1 MISFMINLPIMTLRI
16 FLLFGLSCLI
26 FILFSCSNDHSDV
39 DRKAFGS
46 IDFGVR
52 KNEYYK
58 KIDTILPK
66 FKELDEY
73 KIGKFRFTQIE
84 PEFHADSLIKLTIH
98 GVHYVGYS
106 TFSED
111 YNAIFKSLSEK
122 YGEPSVVFNDPAK
135 LTSGKLG
142 NFLAT
147 TWSSGFKEIEFRFCK
162 YPEEEYKILMIIQD
176 TFAKYAIESERID
189 YNAKESNK
197 IKDIL

>member
-1 MISFMINLPIMTLRI
+1 MKQRI
-16 FLLFGLSCLI
+16 FLLFGLIC
-26 FILFSCSNDHSDV
+26 FVFCSCSNNQLKV

-58 KIDTILPK
+58 KIDIILPK

-73 KIGKFRFTQIE
+73 KIGKFRFTNIE

-106 TFSED
+106 NFSED

-135 LTSGKLG
+135 ITNDKLG

-189 YNAKESNK
+189 NKAKESNK